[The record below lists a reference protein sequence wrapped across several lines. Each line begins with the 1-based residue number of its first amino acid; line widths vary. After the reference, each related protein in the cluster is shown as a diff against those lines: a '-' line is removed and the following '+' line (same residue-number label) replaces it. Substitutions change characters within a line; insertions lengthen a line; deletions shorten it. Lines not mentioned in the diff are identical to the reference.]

1 MESQS
6 KNLEWYIKGK
16 MIFLPKSY
24 LAERNQFV
32 SFGGYGSSCEK
43 IDVCVPQDS
52 VMGLLLFLIYIND

>member
-43 IDVCVPQDS
+43 IDVGVPQDS
-52 VMGLLLFLIYIND
+52 VF